1 MLILYVLWLFCE
13 WGCRETIGYLT
24 NNDRKPSLLECPT
37 VGEKWFV
44 SPSKRGIPAP
54 NHGDFTSTYWCYP
67 PKVRVI
73 HQKWG
78 NSGEATTFVETFFCG
93 SQAPKIQKNYGL
105 PSWGSPDAF
114 FFDVILWACMFN
126 QIMTG
131 SKPSIIIPFSPQR
144 VYGLRWLSRFIPY
157 CVRTLLRFRAT
168 LCLRHATRRW
178 IGWTCCAMPLSKV
191 GPRPRWIFQHLSR
204 FQPAKIGICRCQTG
218 DIWWPG

>member
-1 MLILYVLWLFCE
+1 MFC
-13 WGCRETIGYLT
+13 GCFVNGDVGRRSDIWPTMTGNHHCWNAQLLVKSDSFRHRNEGFQRQTMVISPAHIG
-24 NNDRKPSLLECPT
+24 
-37 VGEKWFV
+37 
-44 SPSKRGIPAP
+44 
-54 NHGDFTSTYWCYP
+54 
-67 PKVRVI
+67 VI

-78 NSGEATTFVETFFCG
+78 LFTKSEETVVKPLKKPLLKPFFCG

-126 QIMTG
+126 QMMTG

-204 FQPAKIGICRCQTG
+204 FQPAKIGICRCQAG